1 MPICEQ
7 VLAVT
12 EGRTTPRE
20 AVNELLLRKPS
31 EE

>member
-12 EGRTTPRE
+12 EGRKTPTE
-20 AVNELLLRKPS
+20 AVNELLLR
-31 EE
+31 EAHQE